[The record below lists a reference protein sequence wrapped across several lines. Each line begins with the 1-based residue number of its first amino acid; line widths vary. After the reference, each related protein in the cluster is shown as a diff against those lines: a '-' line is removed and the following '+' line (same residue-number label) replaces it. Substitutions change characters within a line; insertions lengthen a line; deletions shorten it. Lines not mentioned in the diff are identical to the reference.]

1 MVRSFIVKK
10 KNKNIKG
17 ISLLEALVSTAII
30 GIGFVAILQMT
41 NYSVQSITTSGERT
55 KANFLINMIAEDAIA
70 NRSTGITL
78 ENFSEYVITDLQTD
92 DNSLSSFCKKKT
104 DPTGNSGNIY
114 GGFDK
119 TTAIERYGERTASKM
134 KLNKWKSILNTKDY
148 MNCKGL
154 NETREFQIFK
164 VAPSWSQYKDEN
176 YINNNI
182 TDEVLYIG
190 KILFKL
196 NDGNKFKSLYFQS
209 DYKLKGHKVI
219 TEDQQNSPLNEN
231 EQDGDGS

>member
-1 MVRSFIVKK
+1 
-10 KNKNIKG
+10 
-17 ISLLEALVSTAII
+17 
-30 GIGFVAILQMT
+30 
-41 NYSVQSITTSGERT
+41 
-55 KANFLINMIAEDAIA
+55 
-70 NRSTGITL
+70 
-78 ENFSEYVITDLQTD
+78 
-92 DNSLSSFCKKKT
+92 
-104 DPTGNSGNIY
+104 
-114 GGFDK
+114 
-119 TTAIERYGERTASKM
+119 
-134 KLNKWKSILNTKDY
+134 